1 MAIIDLGGAYDMHI
15 HSAPAPFVRIGDSI
29 DIASW
34 CAEAGMAGLVIK
46 SHFESTI
53 SKVHHARRALQDRFP
68 DFKIFSAIA
77 LNRGCGGVNPRA
89 VEMAL
94 ALGAKVVWL
103 PTLDAEGHAKGFG
116 QSGTYGFRAMTLD
129 FKPPRTP
136 PANAP
141 ITVLED
147 EKLYTVTENGV
158 LTNET
163 KRVIEL
169 VRDYGA
175 ILGTGHISRDEIF
188 AVYDYCVAAGL
199 DRVVVTHPE
208 FRTPNLDIKAIEDL
222 AEAGAYMEFCAVDCF
237 PIHAVK
243 TVEEIRDM
251 ILAAGIN
258 RSILSSDAGQPWAA
272 RPPETLRIFL
282 QCLHEKGMA
291 PEQLRTMVTDNP
303 ELLLGIERKAE
314 TAALGPNVERIHA

>member
-1 MAIIDLGGAYDMHI
+1 MPARLFAGGFQSCPEGKRCKGRLCMAIIDLGGAYDMHI

-68 DFKIFSAIA
+68 DFKPS
-77 LNRGCGGVNPRA
+77 
-89 VEMAL
+89 
-94 ALGAKVVWL
+94 
-103 PTLDAEGHAKGFG
+103 
-116 QSGTYGFRAMTLD
+116 
-129 FKPPRTP
+129 RTP
-136 PANAP
+136 PADAP

-147 EKLYTVTENGV
+147 EKLYTVTKDGV

-163 KRVIEL
+163 KRIIEL

-188 AVYDYCVAAGL
+188 TVYDYCVAAGL

-222 AEAGAYMEFCAVDCF
+222 AEAGAYMEFCAVNCF
-237 PIHAVK
+237 PIHAAK

-258 RSILSSDAGQPWAA
+258 RSIL
-272 RPPETLRIFL
+272 
-282 QCLHEKGMA
+282 
-291 PEQLRTMVTDNP
+291 
-303 ELLLGIERKAE
+303 
-314 TAALGPNVERIHA
+314 

>member
-1 MAIIDLGGAYDMHI
+1 MAIIDLAGSYDMHI

-29 DIASW
+29 DIAGW

-46 SHFESTI
+46 SHFESTV
-53 SKVHHARRALQDRFP
+53 SKVHHARRALADRFP
-68 DFKIFSAIA
+68 DFQIFSAIA
-77 LNRGCGGVNPRA
+77 LNRGCGGVNARA

-103 PTLDAEGHAKGFG
+103 PTLDAEGHARGFG

-129 FKPPRTP
+129 FNPPQQPPPGTP
-136 PANAP
+136 VTKLPGNG
-141 ITVLED
+141 
-147 EKLYTVTENGV
+147 LYTVTENNA
-158 LTNET
+158 LTDET

-188 AVYDYCVAAGL
+188 AVFDYCSAAGL

-208 FRTPNLDIKAIEDL
+208 FRAPNLDIKTIEEL
-222 AEAGAYMEFCAVDCF
+222 ARGGAYMEFCAVDCF
-237 PIHAVK
+237 PIHAVR

-251 ILAAGIN
+251 ILAAGIEQ
-258 RSILSSDAGQPWAA
+258 SLLSSDSGQPWAP
-272 RPPETLRIFL
+272 RPPETLRVFL
-282 QCLHEKGMA
+282 QCLHEKGLT
-291 PEQLRTMVTDNP
+291 EQQIRTMVTENP
-303 ELLLGIERKAE
+303 EKLLGIAS
-314 TAALGPNVERIHA
+314 P